1 MGIFVASLTVLAT
14 FFGGLLALRAR
25 SKNHLVLGLSAGLLL
40 GLVAFDL
47 LPEVFELTT
56 LEIWHVPAVM
66 VAFLTG
72 FLVLHVIER
81 LVGAHDPHEH
91 GAVPDH
97 AHPHQIGGLIAA
109 LAMVVHIFLDG
120 LAVAL
125 AFKVDQTFGW
135 LVAVAVMAHAFSDGL
150 NTVAMLSG
158 VENWTKRAKTLL
170 GADALARVSGASVGT
185 FVSISDNFLGIYL
198 AVFAGFLTYL
208 ATSHILPEA
217 HSVKPSKSI
226 LVSTLLGVVAMFLM
240 INLVHG

>member
-1 MGIFVASLTVLAT
+1 MGVFVASLTVLAT
-14 FFGGLLALRAR
+14 LFGGLLALRAR
-25 SKNHLVLGLSAGLLL
+25 KHNHLVLGLSAGLLL

-56 LEIWHVPAVM
+56 LELWHVPAVM

-81 LVGAHDPHEH
+81 LIGAHDPHEH
-91 GAVPDH
+91 GTFSDH

-109 LAMVVHIFLDG
+109 IAMVIHIFLDG

-125 AFKVDQTFGW
+125 AFKVDQSFGW

-158 VENWTKRAKTLL
+158 VENWTKRAKSLL
-170 GADALARVSGASVGT
+170 GADAIARIGGASVGT

-217 HSVKPSKSI
+217 HSNKPSKAI
-226 LVSTLLGVVAMFLM
+226 LLSTILGVLGMFVM

>member
-14 FFGGLLALRAR
+14 LFGGLLALRAR
-25 SKNHLVLGLSAGLLL
+25 KHNHLVLGLSAGLLL

-56 LEIWHVPAVM
+56 LELWHVPAVM

-81 LVGAHDPHEH
+81 LIGAHDPHEH
-91 GAVPDH
+91 GTFSDH

-109 LAMVVHIFLDG
+109 IAMVIHIFLDG

-125 AFKVDQTFGW
+125 AFKVDQSFGW

-158 VENWTKRAKTLL
+158 VENWTKRAKSLL
-170 GADALARVSGASVGT
+170 GADAIARIGGASVGT

-217 HSVKPSKSI
+217 HSNKPSKAI
-226 LVSTLLGVVAMFLM
+226 LLSTILGVLGMFVM